1 MGGPVRQFERFGGGI
16 AFCIAKC
23 ISGRQLENV
32 VCRCIESPIPSM
44 TKGCA
49 HGGEEGFRVLD

>member
-1 MGGPVRQFERFGGGI
+1 MRQFERFGGGI

-32 VCRCIESPIPSM
+32 VCRSIESPIPSM